1 MRKWEYIDYF
11 YSTLPKKRDLNE
23 YGEDGSELVVIIED
37 ESEVAGSGFRLYL
50 KRPVE

>member
-23 YGEDGSELVVIIED
+23 YGED
-37 ESEVAGSGFRLYL
+37 AYTA
-50 KRPVE
+50 